1 MHSNRPS
8 AAPRRAGARTL
19 TASGRW
25 MRGFTLIE
33 ILVVVVILGILAAFV
48 VPKFFDKPGEA
59 RQVKARSDIQSLAT
73 ALNMYRLD
81 NFAYPSTNQGLEAL
95 VTKPGGLP
103 EARNWK
109 AGGYVDR
116 LPTDPWGRAYVYLCP
131 GQRGD
136 FDLYSLGADGQPGG
150 EGENADVA
158 SWDN

>member
-1 MHSNRPS
+1 MRTRCRF
-8 AAPRRAGARTL
+8 APEFPRNAMFPGTRTY
-19 TASGRW
+19 RE
-25 MRGFTLIE
+25 RGFTLIE
-33 ILVVVVILGILAAFV
+33 VLVVVVILGILAAFV

-59 RQVKARSDIQSLAT
+59 RQVKARSDIQSLST
-73 ALNMYRLD
+73 SLNMYRLD

-95 VTKPGGLP
+95 VSQPGGLP

-116 LPTDPWGRAYVYLCP
+116 LPKDPWGRDYVYLSP

-136 FDLYSLGADGQPGG
+136 FDLYTLGADGQPGG
-150 EGENADVA
+150 EGENADIA

>member
-1 MHSNRPS
+1 MPMSRSFVPPPHRVPVWPS
-8 AAPRRAGARTL
+8 AQALRD
-19 TASGRW
+19 
-25 MRGFTLIE
+25 RGFTLIE
-33 ILVVVVILGILAAFV
+33 VLVVVVILGILAAFV

-59 RQVKARSDIQSLAT
+59 RQVKARSDIQSLST
-73 ALNMYRLD
+73 SLNMYRLD

-95 VTKPGGLP
+95 VSQPGGLP

-116 LPTDPWGRAYVYLCP
+116 LPKDPWGRDYVYLSP

-136 FDLYSLGADGQPGG
+136 FDLYTLGADGQPGG
-150 EGENADVA
+150 EGENADIA